1 MRKTF
6 IIFIIFFLI
15 CAVSI
20 LILKNLNYQWA
31 IPEYIF
37 YITFIL
43 VKTRVFFQIYK
54 NLQKFHDFEFKRISK
69 SMIIQYL
76 VGISTI
82 SVILGWKI
90 KWAFDVHFSESKWQH
105 TCEIIAQVIETDI
118 TFITFL
124 GQFTVWFNDVV
135 FLPVFIMAW
144 NILKIKPSEDV
155 LQGISKLD
163 DLLKVSVF

>member
-1 MRKTF
+1 
-6 IIFIIFFLI
+6 
-15 CAVSI
+15 
-20 LILKNLNYQWA
+20 
-31 IPEYIF
+31 
-37 YITFIL
+37 
-43 VKTRVFFQIYK
+43 
-54 NLQKFHDFEFKRISK
+54 
-69 SMIIQYL
+69 MIIQYL

-90 KWAFDVHFSESKWQH
+90 KWAFDVQFSESKWQH
-105 TCEIIAQVIETDI
+105 TCEIIAQVIETDL